1 MEILSRI
8 WDQLAKLNSTQHLQS
23 LAMTSMFQATESGN
37 VEFVVE
43 MIKFDPALV
52 WSRTEL
58 GGIFHAAVEQR
69 QESIWNLIYETE
81 ENRDLASI
89 EDSFDNDILQL
100 AGMLAPVSYL
110 SKIACPA
117 MQMQRDLQWFKVGQF
132 FF

>member
-58 GGIFHAAVEQR
+58 GGI
-69 QESIWNLIYETE
+69 
-81 ENRDLASI
+81 
-89 EDSFDNDILQL
+89 
-100 AGMLAPVSYL
+100 
-110 SKIACPA
+110 
-117 MQMQRDLQWFKVGQF
+117 
-132 FF
+132 

>member
-23 LAMTSMFQATESGN
+23 LVMPSMFQATESGN

-58 GGIFHAAVEQR
+58 GGI
-69 QESIWNLIYETE
+69 
-81 ENRDLASI
+81 
-89 EDSFDNDILQL
+89 
-100 AGMLAPVSYL
+100 
-110 SKIACPA
+110 
-117 MQMQRDLQWFKVGQF
+117 
-132 FF
+132 